1 MNSFKDIFESVK
13 LYVEQDPNVSSIGY
27 NRWIATLEAD
37 RLEGTTAYIM
47 TKNDFTRKTVS
58 DIYMGVLKRGF
69 LETLGFDV
77 EIILTIKPEEEE
89 AEILENKQKTLEHI
103 IDDVQYEYTFDTFIK
118 GKSNELAYA
127 FSTAVA
133 GMNDNGMDAK
143 SVFNP
148 LFIYGDSGLGKTH
161 LVKSIEHEVKRR
173 NPDANVIYTTSE
185 AFLNELIKHIQQ
197 KDMISFHEKYRNA
210 DFLIVDDIQFIAG
223 KETAQEEFFHTFN
236 EIYNAGKQI
245 VLTSDISPTKIAT
258 LEDRLRS
265 RFILGVQ
272 VDIQPPDF
280 ETRMA
285 IVKRKA
291 ELLNLNLND
300 STARLLSEKIKTN
313 IRQLEGAVKKIKA
326 LTVFTSEKPSISMAQ
341 RVIKEILVENR
352 PTEITVDNVINEV
365 ANSFGVTAE
374 EIRSANRNAP
384 ISMARKIAI
393 YVLREVKGMTYKEIG
408 DELKRNHS
416 TMNLSYQDA
425 VDLIKNNSEL
435 KANVDDIIKNLKEI

>member
-13 LYVEQDPNVSSIGY
+13 MYVEQDPNVSSIGY
-27 NRWIATLEAD
+27 NRWISTLEAD

-47 TKNDFTRKTVS
+47 TKDDFTRRTVS
-58 DIYMGVLKRGF
+58 DVYMDVLKRGF

-77 EIILTIKPEEEE
+77 EIIFTVKPAEEE
-89 AEILENKQKTLEHI
+89 AEVLENKQKTLEHI

-118 GKSNELAYA
+118 GKSNDLAYA

-258 LEDRLRS
+258 LEDRLKS

-352 PTEITVDNVINEV
+352 PTEITVDNVLNEV
-365 ANSFGVTAE
+365 ANSFGVTAAD
-374 EIRSANRNAP
+374 IRSINRNAP

-425 VDLIKNNSEL
+425 VEMIKNNSEL
-435 KANVDDIIKNLKEI
+435 RSNVEDIIKNLKEI

>member
-1 MNSFKDIFESVK
+1 MDSFKDIFESVK
-13 LYVEQDPNVSSIGY
+13 LYCEADPGVSEIGY
-27 NRWIATLEAD
+27 NRWIKTIEAD
-37 RLEGTTAYIM
+37 RLENTTAYLLV
-47 TKNDFTRKTVS
+47 KNEFNRKTIS
-58 DIYMGVLKRGF
+58 DVYMDVLKKGF

-77 EIILTIKPEEEE
+77 DIILTIKPAEEENE
-89 AEILENKQKTLEHI
+89 LLLNKQKKLEQI
-103 IDDVQYEYTFDTFIK
+103 IDDVKYEYTFDTFIK

-133 GMNDNGMDAK
+133 GMNDNGMNTK
-143 SVFNP
+143 EVFNP

-185 AFLNELIKHIQQ
+185 AFLNELIKQISL
-197 KDMISFHEKYRNA
+197 KNMIAFHEKYRNA

-223 KETAQEEFFHTFN
+223 KESVQEEFFHTFN

-245 VLTSDISPTKIAT
+245 VLTSDIAPSKMAT
-258 LEDRLRS
+258 LDERIRG
-265 RFILGVQ
+265 RFVLGVQ

-326 LTVFTSEKPSISMAQ
+326 LTVFTNEKPSISMAQ

-352 PTEITVDNVINEV
+352 PSEITVDNVLNEV
-365 ANSFGVTAE
+365 ANSFGVTAAD
-374 EIRSANRNAP
+374 IRSVNRNAP
-384 ISMARKIAI
+384 ISMARKISI
-393 YVLREVKGMTYKEIG
+393 YVLREIKGMTYKEIG
-408 DELKRNHS
+408 EELKRNHS

-425 VDLIKNNSEL
+425 VDMIKSNSDLRASVE
-435 KANVDDIIKNLKEI
+435 DIIKNLKEI

>member
-1 MNSFKDIFESVK
+1 MDSFKDLFESVK
-13 LYVEQDPNVSSIGY
+13 LYCEADPEVSSIGF
-27 NRWIATLEAD
+27 NKWIKPLEAD
-37 RLEGTTAYIM
+37 KFENTTAYILAS
-47 TKNDFTRKTVS
+47 NEFNRKTVC
-58 DIYMGVLKRGF
+58 DFYMDVIKRGF
-69 LETLGFDV
+69 KENFGFDIEV
-77 EIILTIKPEEEE
+77 VISVKPEEDEYDFPE
-89 AEILENKQKTLEHI
+89 LKQKKIEQI
-103 IDDVQYEYTFDTFIK
+103 IDDVKYEYTFDTFIK

-133 GMNDNGMDAK
+133 GMNDNGMNTK
-143 SVFNP
+143 EVFNP

-185 AFLNELIKHIQQ
+185 AFLNELIKQISL
-197 KDMISFHEKYRNA
+197 KNMIAFHEKYRNA

-223 KETAQEEFFHTFN
+223 KESVQEEFFHTFN

-245 VLTSDISPTKIAT
+245 VLTSDIPPSKMAT
-258 LEDRLRS
+258 LDERIRG
-265 RFILGVQ
+265 RFVLGVQ

-291 ELLNLNLND
+291 ELLDLNLND
-300 STARLLSEKIKTN
+300 SVARLLSEKIKTN

-326 LTVFTSEKPSISMAQ
+326 LTVFTNEKPSISMAQ
-341 RVIKEILVENR
+341 RVIKEILIENR
-352 PTEITVDNVINEV
+352 PSEITVENILNEV
-365 ANSFGVTAE
+365 ANSFGVTPAD
-374 EIRSANRNAP
+374 IRSANRNAP
-384 ISMARKIAI
+384 ISMARKITI

-408 DELKRNHS
+408 EELKRNHS

-425 VDLIKNNSEL
+425 VDMIKSNMEL
-435 KANVDDIIKNLKEI
+435 KAKIEELIKNLKEI